1 MAKQTLGKQM
11 ADASGERQDVDE
23 ELFIR
28 RVNELT
34 AVVAQRD
41 GRDEDV
47 DVRMVQHPPGP
58 GLQHGDKAAFATE
71 VLRLAKEIAE
81 RLGALG
87 EQCVV
92 ELARMP

>member
-1 MAKQTLGKQM
+1 
-11 ADASGERQDVDE
+11 VDE
-23 ELFIR
+23 ELFVG
-28 RVNELT
+28 RVKELT

-41 GRDEDV
+41 GGDEDV

-87 EQCVV
+87 K
-92 ELARMP
+92 